1 MVGGHRDH
9 ASAPAPRRATLGD
22 KILAPVKSATSMPQK
37 PSGAKPARK
46 ITYVTL
52 FADESLNPK
61 YEAAL
66 KSLGR
71 ELGRSHPIHIGG
83 KELRSEAGEFEHR
96 SPIDT
101 SIVVGKFQIGTREH
115 ARASIEAAKDGFEA
129 WSTKSWQERVRI
141 LERYAKLIDERKF
154 EIAAAI
160 TYEVGKSRLEA
171 LAECWEAIDAV
182 KYYAGVMKKEK
193 GYAIKMG
200 PGGPGEHNLDILK
213 PHGVWPVISPFN
225 FPFMLANGMAMG
237 ALITGN
243 SVILKPTSEAPL
255 TGLMLYQLYVD
266 AGVPPGAV
274 NYVTGPGANFEDEF
288 VANPD
293 VDGIAFT
300 GSRDVGMRLFRRF
313 HAEQPYPKP
322 VLLEMGSKNP
332 TIVSA
337 KADISKAVEG
347 TVRAAF
353 GYGGQKCSAT
363 SRVYVQNGVKD
374 KFLAALK
381 ERVGKVVVGDPREK
395 QTFMGPLINAKA
407 VGTFSEAVED
417 AKREGGQLVAGG
429 AVLQGGKEKAGFYV
443 TPTVVAGLPEGS
455 RLIKQELFVPL
466 VVVNGF
472 ATVDEAIER
481 ANATEYGLTAGIFS
495 RDPKEIKKFFDG
507 IKFGVTY
514 ANRSGGSTTGAW
526 PGAQSFTGWKASGV
540 TGRGIGSPF
549 YLLNFLRDQSQ
560 TSVA

>member
-1 MVGGHRDH
+1 
-9 ASAPAPRRATLGD
+9 
-22 KILAPVKSATSMPQK
+22 MPGK
-37 PSGAKPARK
+37 PSRRKPARK

-52 FADESLNPK
+52 FADESLDPK

-66 KSLGR
+66 KRLEGRLGA
-71 ELGRSHPIHIGG
+71 SHPMYIGG
-83 KELRSEAGEFEHR
+83 KEVRSEAGEFEHR

-101 SIVVGKFQIGTREH
+101 SVVVGRFQIGTREH
-115 ARASIEAAKDGFEA
+115 ARASVEAAKKGFEI
-129 WSTKSWQERVRI
+129 WSSRPWQERVRVF
-141 LERYAKLIDERKF
+141 EKYARLIDERKF
-154 EIAAAI
+154 DIAAAI
-160 TYEVGKSRLEA
+160 TYEVGKNRLEA

-182 KYYAGVMKKEK
+182 KYYLAVMRKER
-193 GYAIKMG
+193 GYSIRMG
-200 PGGPGEHNLDILK
+200 PGGPGEHNQDVLK

-255 TGLMLYQLYVD
+255 TGLMLYHLYVD
-266 AGVPPGAV
+266 SGVPAGAV
-274 NYVTGPGANFEDEF
+274 NFVTGPGGNFEDEF
-288 VANPD
+288 VTSPD

-313 HAEQPYPKP
+313 HTEQPYPKP
-322 VLLEMGSKNP
+322 ILLEMGSKNP
-332 TIVSA
+332 TIVTA
-337 KADISKAVEG
+337 RADMEKAVEG

-363 SRVYVQNGVKD
+363 SRVYVQKEVRD
-374 KFLAALK
+374 RFLQALK
-381 ERVGKVVVGDPREK
+381 ERVAKVTVGDPREK
-395 QTFMGPLINAKA
+395 KTFMGPLINAKA
-407 VGTFSEAVED
+407 VETFRRAVDD
-417 AKREGGQLVAGG
+417 ARREGAQLVAGG
-429 AVLQGGKEKAGFYV
+429 GVRESGSEKAGFYV
-443 TPTVVAGLPEGS
+443 SPTVVAGLPEES
-455 RLIKQELFVPL
+455 RLVRQELFVPF
-466 VVVNGF
+466 VVVNEF
-472 ATVDEAIER
+472 SKVDEAIDR

-507 IKFGVTY
+507 IRFGVTY

-540 TGRGIGSPF
+540 TGRGVGSPY

-560 TSVA
+560 TNVQ